1 MKTYFAPPERSTEAD
16 LLMEIHAVS
25 KNPVI
30 DGLLAS
36 VGGLIA
42 VLNEH
47 RQIVA
52 VNAALL
58 EQLGLSQDVF
68 KLGLRPGEAFSCVH
82 AHECDGGCG
91 TGEAC
96 ASCGAVLA
104 IMASLEHNAP
114 DERICVLKTDTSAGS
129 QDFYLQIRTAP
140 ITLADQRFILFFI
153 QDRTDE
159 QRAAAVQRAF
169 FHDINNSLTALLGM
183 SELLH
188 MEADPGTADLS
199 DTVYRLSQRLYR
211 EVRIQQFLHNP
222 GSHAWKLQPETIL
235 LKELYDDFSGLLRTH
250 PASSGRH
257 LDIASSFGP
266 GEAIVT
272 DRTLLMR
279 ILLNMLIN
287 AFEASSPDDTI
298 RFLHEL
304 KDGGIVFHVH
314 NPQVIPSTIRAR
326 IFQRNFSTKGTL
338 GRGIGTWSMK
348 LLAEEYLH
356 GRLTFASSESEGT
369 TFSLMI
375 PLAG

>member
-1 MKTYFAPPERSTEAD
+1 MKTFFAPPERSTDAE
-16 LLMEIHAVS
+16 LLTEINAVS
-25 KNPVI
+25 NNPVI

-47 RQIVA
+47 RQILS
-52 VNAALL
+52 VNTALL
-58 EQLGLSQDVF
+58 RQLGLSEEVLQ
-68 KLGLRPGEAFSCVH
+68 LGPRPGEIFSCVH
-82 AHECDGGCG
+82 AHDCESGCG

-104 IMASLEHNAP
+104 IMASLEHNSP
-114 DERICVLKTDTSAGS
+114 DERICVLKTEMNGES
-129 QDFYLQIRTAP
+129 QDLYLQIRTSP
-140 ITLADQRFILFFI
+140 ITFAGKRFILFFI

-159 QRAAAVQRAF
+159 QRAAAVERAF

-188 MEADPGTADLS
+188 MEADPGAADLS
-199 DTVYRLSQRLYR
+199 DAVYRLSQRLYR

-222 GSHAWKLQPETIL
+222 GAHAWKLQPEIIL
-235 LKELYDDFSGLLRTH
+235 LQELYDDFSGLLRTH
-250 PASSGRH
+250 PASAGRH
-257 LDIASSFGP
+257 LDIASGFG
-266 GEAIVT
+266 ENESIST

-287 AFEASSPDDTI
+287 AFEASSPADTI
-298 RFLHEL
+298 RFWHERTA
-304 KDGGIVFHVH
+304 GQIIFHVY
-314 NPQVIPSTIRAR
+314 NPQVIPRSIRAR

-356 GRLTFASSESEGT
+356 GQISFSSATGHGT
-369 TFSLMI
+369 TFSLSL
-375 PLAG
+375 PTT

>member
-1 MKTYFAPPERSTEAD
+1 MDTHFATPERSSPDELTAEV
-16 LLMEIHAVS
+16 EAVS
-25 KNPVI
+25 NNPVV
-30 DGLLAS
+30 DSLLAS

-47 RQIVA
+47 RQILA
-52 VNAALL
+52 VNEALL
-58 EQLGLSQDVF
+58 HQLGLGETMQA
-68 KLGLRPGEAFSCVH
+68 LGLRPGEALSCIH
-82 AHECDGGCG
+82 AQDGQGGCG
-91 TGEAC
+91 TGESC

-114 DERICVLKTDTSAGS
+114 NERVCVLHTKTSERE
-129 QDFYLQIRTAP
+129 QDLYILVRACP
-140 ITLADQRFILFFI
+140 ITFENRRFVLLFM
-153 QDRTDE
+153 QDRTEE
-159 QRAAAVQRAF
+159 QRAAAIERAF

-188 MEADPGTADLS
+188 MESDTKTADLS
-199 DTVYRLSQRLYR
+199 NTVYRLSQRLYR
-211 EVRIQQFLHNP
+211 EVRVQQCLHTE
-222 GSHAWKLQPETIL
+222 GRHGWRCQPETIFL
-235 LKELYDDFSGLLRTH
+235 GELYDDISGAFRTH
-250 PASSGRH
+250 PAATGRR
-257 LDIASSFGP
+257 LDIASGFGTSDC
-266 GEAIVT
+266 ILT

-287 AFEASSPDDTI
+287 AFEASSLDDTI
-298 RFLHEL
+298 NFWHEQVP
-304 KDGGIVFHVH
+304 GQIVFHVH